1 MSSPPPIDALEA
13 VDLLAEGIS
22 GADNMPGDISRLIR
36 AIDTL
41 VYSLHS
47 IDPDVPAIEVAELDP
62 PEFDYRQAYEAIKR
76 RYPSLGHYWL
86 ALHAV
91 VEEGADGEL
100 AVGDPIDDLADIL
113 IALREIR
120 WFNEH
125 VDRRTTLAA
134 LRFRYD
140 THLWM
145 HVHSLR
151 QYLEEMRHDG

>member
-1 MSSPPPIDALEA
+1 MSLPPPIDPLEA
-13 VDLLAEGIS
+13 VDLLAGEIS
-22 GADNMPGDISRLIR
+22 GADNMPAEIPRLIR

-47 IDPDVPAIEVAELDP
+47 IGPDIPAMEGTELDP
-62 PEFDYRQAYEAIKR
+62 PEFDYRQAYEAIKH
-76 RYPSLGHYWL
+76 RYPGLGHYWL

-125 VDRRTTLAA
+125 VDGRTALAA

-151 QYLEEMRHDG
+151 QYLEEMRQDG